1 MGRKMVM
8 VAGLLATSVMD
19 VTIRQAIVTMTNTGR
34 FPNGLISSA
43 TQVDKPDTCGLNK
56 RMGKKKKKKGSVFV
70 SIKTR
75 KQAKNNCLDQEV
87 LRLLPPNAF
96 NYKNKIQLSTQY
108 RLFCEHK

>member
-56 RMGKKKKKKGSVFV
+56 RMGKKKKKRVSVCFNKDKET
-70 SIKTR
+70 SKEQLLRPGGLKTVAT
-75 KQAKNNCLDQEV
+75 K
-87 LRLLPPNAF
+87 RL
-96 NYKNKIQLSTQY
+96 
-108 RLFCEHK
+108 